1 MNGARPFLDVLPL
14 PTAFNPNTECVNLRL
29 ILYTQASSIS
39 FQLIIVKALNISV
52 ELIT

>member
-1 MNGARPFLDVLPL
+1 MNGVRPFPDVSPL
-14 PTAFNPNTECVNLRL
+14 PTAFSPNTQCVNLRL
-29 ILYTQASSIS
+29 ILHTQASSIS